1 MNRDDV
7 PRTVRMRSAVRTL
20 VALAAVLLLAPFL
33 LLAVAP
39 MLLMLGPVAVIGI
52 PMIVP
57 ALLCSSLGARSRE
70 RKRSSHRPDVR
81 PAATGRLITR

>member
-7 PRTVRMRSAVRTL
+7 PRTVRMLSVARAL

-39 MLLMLGPVAVIGI
+39 MLLMLGPVALIGI
-52 PMIVP
+52 PMLVP
-57 ALLCSSLGARSRE
+57 ALLYSSLGARSRE
-70 RKRSSHRPDVR
+70 RKRSSPRPGVR
-81 PAATGRLITR
+81 PATTGRLITR

>member
-1 MNRDDV
+1 MQN
-7 PRTVRMRSAVRTL
+7 AVRAL

-39 MLLMLGPVAVIGI
+39 MLLMLGPVAFIGI

-57 ALLCSSLGARSRE
+57 ALLYSSLGTRARE

-81 PAATGRLITR
+81 RATTGRLITR